1 MRKLRF
7 LQNTSFRLETLL
19 DSFDVGFKFG
29 YSNKSEVTNYRILT
43 YDSAWESGK
52 LTRKWYLLDELKF
65 SGGGP
70 NSAIYHIK
78 NLDKNVIRLT
88 DEQLRDLKLELLLQD
103 ENGF

>member
-1 MRKLRF
+1 MKKLKK
-7 LQNTSFRLETLL
+7 LQNTSFRLERML
-19 DSFDVGFKFG
+19 DSLDVGFKFG
-29 YSNKSEVTNYRILT
+29 FSNSSEITDYRILT
-43 YDSAWESGK
+43 YESFWNSGEMYK
-52 LTRKWYLLDELKF
+52 KWYLLDELKF

-70 NSAIYHIK
+70 NSAIYNIK